1 MPNGWFFRVS
11 RRPGPSFCPWR
22 LPGMPSALRF
32 GRLSANGIVSLRVKN
47 LSQPTHRSLGLA
59 HYIFAAVLL
68 LRLFVLLRFTDSAFL
83 LPNSGDMQFYNE
95 WARQILRGHLTD
107 GHAFYG
113 LPLYAYFLAGLYWL
127 FGYSPFVP
135 GVVQAGLEGG
145 TAVIIYKLAVRVFGH
160 EANGPSGFRYRGEC
174 IGIVAALGWAFF
186 VPAQTYA
193 VILMPTAGLVFVFW
207 FVVWQLVSRS
217 TLSRTRVFLLG
228 ILIGFTAMGIAT
240 ILFLVPLLL
249 GAIVLQST
257 SRGNLR
263 NSWLSGST
271 AVLLAFAGIGI
282 GTSPCWIHNYFV
294 AKDTVLLSAHSG
306 INFWIGNNPIATGY
320 PRFPPGLRAEQK
332 GMLLDSIAQAESA
345 AGHPLKRSEVSA
357 YWSAK
362 AAAYIKANLATWLK
376 LVATKAAN
384 FWNAFQYD
392 DLSII
397 TILSEQGIV
406 LPGPRFGLIAVLAIP
421 GLLISAVRFPLSR
434 WISVAV
440 LLHMVS
446 LLPVFVTER
455 YRLAAVPGLL
465 LGASF
470 GLWELGQYCVRAKY
484 SQAAL
489 YCLLLLGA
497 GWFVTRPQKDP
508 GLWALDS
515 YNAGWQ
521 ALQTDNLV
529 MAEEKLLRAY
539 AYVPE
544 NAEINFAMGNLE
556 HAKGNESAAK
566 HYYASSLRLSPRHEG
581 ALNNLGVLAS
591 QENRWELAAKFFTAV
606 VEINPKDAKAHFLLA
621 KALLE
626 QGSRD
631 IALAEIEQAI
641 ILNPAQPEFIALRD
655 KIRSLGAP

>member
-1 MPNGWFFRVS
+1 M
-11 RRPGPSFCPWR
+11 
-22 LPGMPSALRF
+22 LSALRF
-32 GRLSANGIVSLRVKN
+32 GQPSPNAKLPLRVKS
-47 LSQPTHRSLGLA
+47 LPEPTRRSLGLA
-59 HYIFAAVLL
+59 HYIFAVVLL
-68 LRLFVLLRFTDSAFL
+68 LRLFVLLRLTDSAFL

-127 FGYSPFVP
+127 FGYSPFIP
-135 GVVQAGLEGG
+135 GVIQAALDGG
-145 TAVIIYKLAVRVFGH
+145 TAVIIYKLAGRIFGT
-160 EANGPSGFRYRGEC
+160 GPDVNEPGGFRFRGEG
-174 IGIVAALGWAFF
+174 IGILAALGWALF
-186 VPAQTYA
+186 VPAQTYS

-207 FVVWQLVSRS
+207 LVVWQVVSRPAL
-217 TLSRTRVFLLG
+217 TRRRVFLLG
-228 ILIGFTAMGIAT
+228 ILIGFTAMGVAT
-240 ILFLVPLLL
+240 VLFLVPLLL
-249 GAIVLQST
+249 AAIFL
-257 SRGNLR
+257 RPALDRNPR

-271 AVLLAFAGIGI
+271 AALLIFAGIGL
-282 GTSPCWIHNYFV
+282 GTSPCWIHNCFV
-294 AKDTVLLSAHSG
+294 AKDPVLLSAHSG
-306 INFWIGNNPIATGY
+306 INFWIGNNPLATGY

-362 AAAYIKANLATWLK
+362 AAAYIKANFTSWLR

-397 TILSEQGIV
+397 TILSEKGIV
-406 LPGPRFGLIAVLAIP
+406 PPGLRFGLIAALAIP
-421 GLLISAVRFPLSR
+421 GLLIAAIRFPLSR
-434 WISVAV
+434 WVSIAV
-440 LLHMVS
+440 LLHMAS

-470 GLWELGQYCVRAKY
+470 GLWELGRYCIRAKY
-484 SQAAL
+484 GQAAL
-489 YCLLLLGA
+489 YGLLLLIA
-497 GWFVTRPQKDP
+497 AWFVTRPQKDP

-521 ALQTDNLV
+521 ALQTDNLAI
-529 MAEEKLLRAY
+529 AEKKLSLAY

-566 HYYASSLRLSPRHEG
+566 HYYASSLRLNPRHEG

-591 QENRWELAAKFFTAV
+591 QENRWELAAKFFAAV